1 MVVNCTSPRRTGTGC
16 GPTDTRREGCE
27 INSGRG
33 TCTHTIAG
41 AADSALTI
49 STMNRT
55 LDAVEQ
61 ITEGEARFE
70 RWRRVA
76 GLVVAPAVFVLLLLL
91 PMPALKPEAHR
102 LAAVM
107 AAVVILWVTEALPL
121 PVTALAGAAACVVM
135 RVAPARDVFAPFA
148 DPLMFLF
155 IGSFIIARAIF
166 LHRLDRRLAFGVL
179 SIKWVGARPGR
190 ILVAFGAV
198 TAFLSAWISNTATTA
213 MMFAIGM
220 AILAFLFD
228 NEKEGGSKI
237 NRRYATG
244 LMLMTAFAASIG
256 GLATP
261 IGTPPNVIGLGFIRQ
276 LLGVEFPF
284 FKWAMIGTPVVI
296 ILFLYLSFYLNA
308 LCRAGVKEI
317 EGSRE
322 MLARERARLGAWTRG
337 QKSTLVAFL
346 VTVALWIVPGLIALV
361 AGDRSEIYQ
370 AVNRRVP
377 EAVAAVAGAM
387 LLFLLPGDGRGERA
401 ITWDEAV
408 KIDWGVVLL
417 YGGGFALGV
426 LSFQTGL
433 AEAIGYGLTKHL
445 PITGGLSLLFASTLV
460 ATLTSEAT
468 SNTASANM
476 VVPVVIAI
484 ARAVGA
490 DPLEPA
496 LGATMGASLGF
507 MLPVS
512 TPCNAIVYGSGYI
525 PLSRMIRYGLLLD
538 VVGVVVIVALVRLL
552 VPLLR

>member
-1 MVVNCTSPRRTGTGC
+1 M
-16 GPTDTRREGCE
+16 TRG
-27 INSGRG
+27 
-33 TCTHTIAG
+33 
-41 AADSALTI
+41 
-49 STMNRT
+49 
-55 LDAVEQ
+55 LDIVEQ
-61 ITEGEARFE
+61 LSEGEARFE
-70 RWRRVA
+70 RVRRMV
-76 GLVVAPAVFVLLLLL
+76 GLLIAPAIFITLLLL

-107 AAVVILWVTEALPL
+107 AAVVVLWVTEALPL
-121 PVTALAGAAACVVM
+121 PVTALVGAAACVVM

-190 ILVAFGAV
+190 ILIAFGAV
-198 TAFLSAWISNTATTA
+198 TAFISAWISNTATTA

-228 NEKEGGSKI
+228 NEQEGGSKI

-244 LMLMTAFAASIG
+244 LMLMTSFAASIG

-276 LLGVEFPF
+276 LVGVEFSF

-296 ILFLYLSFYLNA
+296 ILFLYLSFYLNL

-322 MLARERARLGAWTRG
+322 MLLRERARQGVWTRG
-337 QKSTLVAFL
+337 QKSTLIAFL
-346 VTVALWIVPGLIALV
+346 ATVALWVVPGFIALV
-361 AGDRSEIYQ
+361 AGDGSAIYQ

-377 EAVAAVAGAM
+377 EAVAAVVGAM
-387 LLFLLPGDGRGERA
+387 LLFLLPGDARGERA

-445 PITGGLSLLFASTLV
+445 PISGGLSLLFASTLV

-484 ARAVGA
+484 ARASGA

-552 VPLLR
+552 VPFVR

>member
-1 MVVNCTSPRRTGTGC
+1 MERTV
-16 GPTDTRREGCE
+16 E
-27 INSGRG
+27 
-33 TCTHTIAG
+33 
-41 AADSALTI
+41 
-49 STMNRT
+49 
-55 LDAVEQ
+55 AVEQ
-61 ITEGEARFE
+61 ISEAEERFE
-70 RWRRVA
+70 RWRRAV
-76 GLVVAPAVFVLLLLL
+76 GFVLAPAVFIALLVLPL
-91 PMPALKPEAHR
+91 PGLRPEAHR

-107 AAVVILWVTEALPL
+107 ASVVVLWITEALPL
-121 PVTALAGAAACVVM
+121 PVTALLGAAACVVL
-135 RVAPARDVFAPFA
+135 RVAPAKDVFAPFA

-155 IGSFIIARAIF
+155 IGSFILARAIF

-179 SIKWVGARPGR
+179 SIRWVGARPSR
-190 ILVAFGAV
+190 ILFAFGAV
-198 TAFLSAWISNTATTA
+198 TAFISAWISNTATTA

-228 NEKEGGSKI
+228 QEREGGQRVS
-237 NRRYATG
+237 RRYATA
-244 LMLMTAFAASIG
+244 LMLMTSFAASIG

-276 LLGVEFPF
+276 LTGVEFPF
-284 FKWAMIGTPVVI
+284 FKWTIIGVPVVI
-296 ILFLYLSFYLNA
+296 VLFLWLFFYLNW
-308 LCRAGVKEI
+308 LSPAGVREI

-322 MLARERARLGAWTRG
+322 MLRRERERLGAWTRG
-337 QKSTLVAFL
+337 QKSVLAAFA
-346 VTVALWIVPGLIALV
+346 VTVVLWVVPGLVALF
-361 AGDRSEIYQ
+361 AGDRSDAYRWMN
-370 AVNRRVP
+370 ASVP
-377 EAVAAVAGAM
+377 EAVAAVVGAT
-387 LLFLLPGDGRGERA
+387 LLFLLPGDGGRRA

-433 AEAIGYGLTKHL
+433 AESVGRGLTGLL
-445 PITGGLSLLFASTLV
+445 PVSGGTGLLFASVLV
-460 ATLTSEAT
+460 AVIVSEAT

-484 ARAVGA
+484 ARAQGV

-512 TPCNAIVYGSGYI
+512 TPCNAIVYGSGYV
-525 PLSRMIRYGLLLD
+525 PLARMIRYGILLD
-538 VVGVVVIVALVRLL
+538 VVGAFVIVALVRLL